1 MTDRTYSKSS
11 ATHIFRI
18 DKPSHYGEVISS
30 NTSPLEDFGSVAS
43 FIPATLLNPDRKH
56 KQ

>member
-1 MTDRTYSKSS
+1 MTDRTYSRSS

-30 NTSPLEDFGSVAS
+30 NSSPLEDFGSVAS